1 MLEPGA
7 ICCPYILLGSYYFEE
22 LQSFSK
28 IVEQLTA
35 CAASNVGVMF
45 EALVLEKAYQSAI
58 GGWWAL
64 RAVAGTCRDA
74 ACFVPSTL
82 AGDDGCVVVKTL
94 EICHQF
100 YHFHLWSLELQYL
113 VDRDVDFGKSAP
125 LPVLSPKFFTWLWL
139 VRSL

>member
-1 MLEPGA
+1 
-7 ICCPYILLGSYYFEE
+7 
-22 LQSFSK
+22 
-28 IVEQLTA
+28 
-35 CAASNVGVMF
+35 MF

-82 AGDDGCVVVKTL
+82 AGDDGCNVVVKTL
-94 EICHQF
+94 QICHQF
-100 YHFHLWSLELQYL
+100 YQFHLWSLDLQYL

-125 LPVLSPKFFTWLWL
+125 LPVLSPNFFTWLWL